1 MAKTRAIPPAAWT
14 EGRFKAWADA
24 QDRVAHAVTLYHPR
38 PGCQVLMFPD
48 TSERHWGRF
57 VTQAADA
64 EMDQNLPVEDEP
76 LAFLSG
82 TFKGS
87 QMRWATID
95 KEGFAIVS
103 TFRRL
108 EQFLWNGVH
117 IFTDHRNL
125 DYIFDPEACVTSVS
139 KALAQRLERLCLC
152 VLWLF
157 LVHVIRMIPCL
168 PKLSFGKRN
177 RKHLRRMARK

>member
-1 MAKTRAIPPAAWT
+1 
-14 EGRFKAWADA
+14 
-24 QDRVAHAVTLYHPR
+24 
-38 PGCQVLMFPD
+38 MFPD
-48 TSERHWGRF
+48 ASECHWGSF
-57 VTQAADA
+57 VTQVPDA
-64 EMDQNLPVEDEP
+64 EMDQNLPVEDMTHEP

-108 EQFLWNGVH
+108 EHFLWNGVH

-125 DYIFDPEACVTSVS
+125 AYIFDPEACVRRSVWRVGNVF
-139 KALAQRLERLCLC
+139 LASIGTPSVTFR
-152 VLWLF
+152 
-157 LVHVIRMIPCL
+157 VIVTRGATCCRV
-168 PKLSFGKRN
+168 G
-177 RKHLRRMARK
+177 